1 MSTSPHPTNS
11 SKITPETM
19 VGHIVAARP
28 LLAGVFERV
37 GIDFCCGGRITL
49 AAACAKRGL
58 DVNTFISVLEAVP
71 SALTSATDAAAMS
84 LTALADHIES
94 THHSFTK
101 EELPV
106 LVEQSQRV
114 ARKHSGRDARLTE
127 VAQTV
132 HAMAREMFE
141 HMAKEEEV
149 LFPLVRALDQ
159 NGELPSSRGS
169 IADPISEME
178 AEHQETGAALE
189 RLRTLTDNFTPD
201 SESCNTH
208 RALLAGLARFEEDL
222 HLHVHKENNIL
233 FPRALAR
240 LPANV

>member
-1 MSTSPHPTNS
+1 
-11 SKITPETM
+11 M

-37 GIDFCCGGRITL
+37 GIDFCCGGKITL

-58 DVNTFISVLEAVP
+58 EVNTFISVLEAVP
-71 SALTSATDAAAMS
+71 SAITSATDAAAMS
-84 LTALADHIES
+84 LSALADHIEN

-114 ARKHSGRDARLTE
+114 AMKHSGRDARLTE
-127 VAQTV
+127 VARTV
-132 HAMAREMFE
+132 HEMAREMIE
-141 HMAKEEEV
+141 HMSKEEEV

-159 NGELPSSRGS
+159 NGELPARRGS
-169 IADPISEME
+169 IADPITEME

-240 LPANV
+240 LPANVQA